1 MKGFKTRTVRPG
13 SARPKTSQ
21 VPGVTE
27 TAHPDLNALFIES
40 KLKDVKFTSDRTRKV
55 SFETSSSYRSQEKY

>member
-27 TAHPDLNALFIES
+27 ATHPDLNALFLES
-40 KLKDVKFTSDRTRKV
+40 KLKDVNFTSDRTRKV
-55 SFETSSSYRSQEKY
+55 PFQVTPPH

>member
-13 SARPKTSQ
+13 SARPKTAM

-27 TAHPDLNALFIES
+27 PSHPDLNLLMQDS
-40 KLKDVKFTSDRTRKV
+40 KLKEVKLTID
-55 SFETSSSYRSQEKY
+55 

>member
-13 SARPKTSQ
+13 SARPKVAL

-27 TAHPDLNALFIES
+27 QSHPDLNLLMQES
-40 KLKDVKFTSDRTRKV
+40 KLKEVKLTIDRVRKI
-55 SFETSSSYRSQEKY
+55 SLKAITAL